1 MSVRITLLV
10 LALDAND
17 TESYCRG
24 QRERERVWVWVRE
37 RRERDGVGEREEKEE
52 RERERERVRD
62 DYESLMEEKM
72 CWRKR
77 ERIFRK
83 ETNEARLRGN
93 KMLSSIQKLL

>member
-1 MSVRITLLV
+1 MQMTQKAIVG
-10 LALDAND
+10 A
-17 TESYCRG
+17 
-24 QRERERVWVWVRE
+24 REREMVWVRE
-37 RRERDGVGEREEKEE
+37 RERRKKRE
-52 RERERERVRD
+52 RERESERVSERVRD